1 MLFLLAGLFL
11 PLAPINING
20 HGRQLKGQWSALI
33 FLKRKRF
40 LYRFCTADSAF
51 EPFLLFRLFGESI
64 TYMLSTL
71 LHSSIPT
78 SSSARPVTAILR
90 GSRAPFKPAD
100 PYVEASLQHMDS
112 VYDFRN
118 FM

>member
-1 MLFLLAGLFL
+1 
-11 PLAPINING
+11 
-20 HGRQLKGQWSALI
+20 
-33 FLKRKRF
+33 

-78 SSSARPVTAILR
+78 SSTKFNLVFQPVAVWPNCCHYGPEPVDGKVRYAFSSAAGAQEIMP
-90 GSRAPFKPAD
+90 
-100 PYVEASLQHMDS
+100 
-112 VYDFRN
+112 N
-118 FM
+118 